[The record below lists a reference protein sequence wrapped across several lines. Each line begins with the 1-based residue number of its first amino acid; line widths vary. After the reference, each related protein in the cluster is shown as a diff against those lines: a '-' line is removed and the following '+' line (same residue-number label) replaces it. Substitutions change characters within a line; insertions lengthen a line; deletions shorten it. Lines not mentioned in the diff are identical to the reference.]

1 MLNLLI
7 FLLFLSKN
15 FKVYNAKINS
25 FPLLC
30 EKKVGK
36 LKNQIKE

>member
-1 MLNLLI
+1 MLNLLT

-15 FKVYNAKINS
+15 FNVYNAKMNS

-30 EKKVGK
+30 INKVGK
-36 LKNQIKE
+36 SQNQIEK